1 MPQMVQEFV
10 TVSLSFSLRLST
22 SVSLARHTCPFLSF
36 SLPRSLALSPH
47 LAHTRTPIYVI
58 IPLAEDCRGL
68 SGASK
73 AWRASAGLHEAPR
86 ARAPGPGRA
95 TGPQGLCRR
104 SFCLEKRHRDQMQ
117 KDRERE
123 GESPRQTSGQRQRK
137 KEREREERHGVPLN
151 PGACVC
157 VCVGRRLH
165 IVRNNFY
172 FPFAYICGGGGGGGG
187 LGFLCTPMLPSTKRA
202 CMSAPGVLRGQQ
214 MSNTTRGRHAHRDT
228 QTNA

>member
-86 ARAPGPGRA
+86 APGPGPRPGHRA
-95 TGPQGLCRR
+95 TGPLPKIFLPRETTQRPNAEG
-104 SFCLEKRHRDQMQ
+104 S
-117 KDRERE
+117 RER
-123 GESPRQTSGQRQRK
+123 GRESATDFGTETEKER
-137 KEREREERHGVPLN
+137 EREREERHGVPLN

-157 VCVGRRLH
+157 VW
-165 IVRNNFY
+165 
-172 FPFAYICGGGGGGGG
+172 ADA
-187 LGFLCTPMLPSTKRA
+187 CT
-202 CMSAPGVLRGQQ
+202 
-214 MSNTTRGRHAHRDT
+214 
-228 QTNA
+228 